1 MKYGALSQ
9 HQWERELHFLTSA
22 KEATLKYSL
31 TETYTNVKKIMYRST
46 GIDSI
51 RFLVNP
57 KYNNLD
63 MRTANVVLEYVTP
76 VNRSYGVV
84 VLTPSAELYKNRVEY
99 LLPIDLKFTSE
110 VGDLEFTINF
120 SHLDMNDEKFLEQ
133 VRPIGYTS
141 IKIHDTVRWSDYIAS
156 SNLDNIAQI
165 MMTQQSL
172 LEQHKVY
179 AEMLAY
185 ETASNIAKDE
195 KTNEI
200 YLTNKD
206 GIQIGNRVVDSDTC
220 SAEDGV
226 PVVEFAVIEPDEP
239 DDETVD
245 NVVEF

>member
-1 MKYGALSQ
+1 MNDL
-9 HQWERELHFLTSA
+9 
-22 KEATLKYSL
+22 
-31 TETYTNVKKIMYRST
+31 YTILINEDHSFTHTNKKKIMYRST
-46 GIDSI
+46 GIDTV
-51 RFLVNP
+51 RFLVNQ
-57 KYNNLD
+57 KYNDLD

-110 VGDLEFTINF
+110 IGDLEFTINF
-120 SHLDMNDEKFLEQ
+120 SRLNMNEEGFLEQ

-165 MMTQQSL
+165 MLTNQSL
-172 LEQHKVY
+172 MEQQKQY

-185 ETASNIAKDE
+185 EKADNIAKDE
-195 KTNEI
+195 ETNEI
-200 YLTNKD
+200 YLTAN
-206 GIQIGNRVVDSDTC
+206 GVQIGNRIKDSDTC
-220 SAEDGV
+220 TAENGV
-226 PVVEFAVIEPDEP
+226 PVVEFDSINDPGSEDTSNE
-239 DDETVD
+239 VD

>member
-1 MKYGALSQ
+1 MNDL
-9 HQWERELHFLTSA
+9 
-22 KEATLKYSL
+22 
-31 TETYTNVKKIMYRST
+31 YTILINEDHSFTHTNKKKIMYRST
-46 GIDSI
+46 GIDTV
-51 RFLVNP
+51 RFLVNQ
-57 KYNNLD
+57 KYNDLD

-110 VGDLEFTINF
+110 IGDLEFTINF
-120 SHLDMNDEKFLEQ
+120 SRLNMNEEGFLEQ

-165 MMTQQSL
+165 MLTNQSM
-172 LEQHKVY
+172 LEQQKVY

-185 ETASNIAKDE
+185 EKADNIAKDE
-195 KTNEI
+195 ETNEI
-200 YLTNKD
+200 YLTSN
-206 GIQIGNRVVDSDTC
+206 GVEIGNRIKDSDTC
-220 SAEDGV
+220 SAENGV
-226 PVVEFAVIEPDEP
+226 PVVVFNSSDDP
-239 DDETVD
+239 DDDDPNSEVD

>member
-1 MKYGALSQ
+1 MNDL
-9 HQWERELHFLTSA
+9 
-22 KEATLKYSL
+22 
-31 TETYTNVKKIMYRST
+31 YTILINEDHSFTHTNKKKIMYRST
-46 GIDSI
+46 GIDTV
-51 RFLVNP
+51 RFLVNQ
-57 KYNNLD
+57 KYNDLD

-110 VGDLEFTINF
+110 IGDLEFTINF
-120 SHLDMNDEKFLEQ
+120 SRLNMNEEGFLEQ

-165 MMTQQSL
+165 MLTNQSM
-172 LEQHKVY
+172 LEQQKVY

-185 ETASNIAKDE
+185 EKADNIAKDAE
-195 KTNEI
+195 TNEI
-200 YLTNKD
+200 YLTSN
-206 GIQIGNRVVDSDTC
+206 GVEIGNRIKDSDTC
-220 SAEDGV
+220 SAENGV
-226 PVVEFAVIEPDEP
+226 PVVVFNSSDDP
-239 DDETVD
+239 DDDDPNSEVD

>member
-1 MKYGALSQ
+1 MSEFYTILINEDHSFT
-9 HQWERELHFLTSA
+9 H
-22 KEATLKYSL
+22 
-31 TETYTNVKKIMYRST
+31 TNVKKIMYRST
-46 GIDSI
+46 GIDTI

-110 VGDLEFTINF
+110 IGDLEFTINF
-120 SHLDMNDEKFLEQ
+120 SHLDMSDEKFLEQ

-165 MMTQQSL
+165 MLTQQSI
-172 LEQHKVY
+172 LEQQKVY
-179 AEMLAY
+179 AEMIAS
-185 ETASNIAKDE
+185 ETASNIAKDIE
-195 KTNEI
+195 TNEI
-200 YLTNKD
+200 YLVNRD
-206 GIQIGNRVVDSDTC
+206 GIQIGDRIVDSDTC
-220 SAEDGV
+220 DSVDGV
-226 PVVEFAVIEPDEP
+226 PVVEFSVIEPEEP
-239 DDETVD
+239 DDNSVD

>member
-1 MKYGALSQ
+1 MNDL
-9 HQWERELHFLTSA
+9 
-22 KEATLKYSL
+22 
-31 TETYTNVKKIMYRST
+31 YTILINEDHSFTHTNKKKIMYRST
-46 GIDSI
+46 GIDTV
-51 RFLVNP
+51 RFLVNQ
-57 KYNNLD
+57 KYNDLD

-110 VGDLEFTINF
+110 IGDLEFTINF
-120 SHLDMNDEKFLEQ
+120 SRLNMNEEGFLEQ

-165 MMTQQSL
+165 MLTNQSM
-172 LEQHKVY
+172 LEQQKVY

-185 ETASNIAKDE
+185 EKADNIAKDE
-195 KTNEI
+195 ETNEI
-200 YLTNKD
+200 YLTSN
-206 GIQIGNRVVDSDTC
+206 GVEIGNRIKDSDTC
-220 SAEDGV
+220 SAENGV
-226 PVVEFAVIEPDEP
+226 PVVVFNSSDDP
-239 DDETVD
+239 DDDDTNSEVD